1 MEGAVEFVGDLIAD
15 TVENVVGAF
24 TEGEETETVQA
35 SAEEPDFARAMRNKV
50 VAGGFEPE
58 TVAVAAEPEAPKYP
72 QHDKLSKVALFS
84 QKIGEFVDWMGD
96 AKDIYLAEM
105 VREPGVAGHRDLMFA
120 RTGIQA
126 LLAEFFD
133 IDEKALSNEKDAML
147 AELQARANKQ

>member
-24 TEGEETETVQA
+24 TEGEETETVEA
-35 SAEEPDFARAMRNKV
+35 S
-50 VAGGFEPE
+50 EPE